1 MHEKRRR
8 RKAVFEKELNAC
20 HDISLRRIKK
30 KEWNKLISSGAVRVL
45 RKEENEKIR
54 KDQYL
59 CSRIFKSRFV
69 LTKAD
74 EAELSPSTEIKAKW
88 CIRGFLDPDILLL
101 DTDVSTLSAEGAVI
115 ALQNMA
121 NHQWDLQICD
131 VEGAFLRG
139 NDLHRQQG
147 RVFVSQPPE
156 GLEDLEPGVLIEA
169 VKAVYGLADVP
180 LAWYELFSKI
190 FLEL

>member
-1 MHEKRRR
+1 M
-8 RKAVFEKELNAC
+8 NAC
-20 HDISLRRIKK
+20 HDMSLRRVKK

-59 CSRIFKSRFV
+59 CSRMFKSRFV

-74 EAELSPSTEIKAKW
+74 EAELSPSIEIKAKW
-88 CIRGFLDPDILLL
+88 CIRGY
-101 DTDVSTLSAEGAVI
+101 LSAEGAII

-139 NDLHRQQG
+139 NDLHR
-147 RVFVSQPPE
+147 R
-156 GLEDLEPGVLIEA
+156 
-169 VKAVYGLADVP
+169 
-180 LAWYELFSKI
+180 
-190 FLEL
+190 